1 MRTPPSGARVRR
13 TALTA
18 TLSAVVGLV
27 ITAGMTLAGCSTSTP
42 ASSAGSADA
51 SSVVQSLGK
60 VPIPSGPATEPTPTA
75 SPGHPQLLAIG
86 APVRVTVPGVA
97 AVVAALGPDVNLPA
111 GTPTAKS
118 ATGTITVTATVT
130 TGTLALRAT
139 DFTSRDETGRAVP
152 LAASGPAT
160 ATATPGKPGSVR
172 MTGTFQAGAAQVT
185 WRFNGTVL
193 AIWDFNVELD

>member
-1 MRTPPSGARVRR
+1 VQTSPGGARVRR

-27 ITAGMTLAGCSTSTP
+27 ITLAGCSTSTP
-42 ASSAGSADA
+42 ASPAGSADA

-60 VPIPSGPATEPTPTA
+60 VPIPSAPATEPTPTA

-86 APVRVTVPGVA
+86 APVHVTLPGA
-97 AVVAALGPDVNLPA
+97 TGVVTALGPDVTVPGGSA
-111 GTPTAKS
+111 TAKS
-118 ATGTITVTATVT
+118 ATGTITITATVT
-130 TGTLALRAT
+130 TGTLTFHAA
-139 DFTSRDETGRAVP
+139 DFTSRDETGQAIP

-160 ATATPGKPGSVR
+160 VTAGAGNPGSVR
-172 MTGTFQAGAAQVT
+172 VTGTFPAGAAQVT
-185 WRFNGTVL
+185 WRLNGAVL